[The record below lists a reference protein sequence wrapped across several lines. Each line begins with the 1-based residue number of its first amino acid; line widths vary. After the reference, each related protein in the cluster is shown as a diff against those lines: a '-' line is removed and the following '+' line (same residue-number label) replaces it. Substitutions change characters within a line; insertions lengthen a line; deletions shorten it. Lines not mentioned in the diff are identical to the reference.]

1 MSIDPIRDLRDTRVL
16 VIHSA
21 DEEIEELLR
30 HLRRIGCQTRLAW
43 PAPAALPADADVV
56 FFAVCAGAGPVL
68 SQCQASTEPALI
80 AIVDYENP
88 TALKSLLD
96 SNAHCFIS
104 KPIRP
109 SGILSSLV
117 MARAVRGYQ
126 GRLLSKVAKLEE
138 TLRSRREI
146 ERATR
151 ILMELKGLS
160 EDRAYQLLRQQATA
174 QRLAMGVVARSIITA
189 HRVFDDRTEQRKT
202 QADESSHD
210 VSSCDV
216 SKHDA
221 SSHDVMNQ
229 HGVLRLPARKFP

>member
-1 MSIDPIRDLRDTRVL
+1 VSTDPLKELRGTRVL
-16 VIHSA
+16 VIHPA
-21 DEEIEELLR
+21 DREIDELVR
-30 HLRRIGCQTRLAW
+30 HLRRVGCHAQLEW
-43 PAPAALPADADVV
+43 PAPSILPPDVDFV
-56 FFAVCAGAGPVL
+56 FFAICPTGPAVALQSTAG
-68 SQCQASTEPALI
+68 TEPSLI

-117 MARAVRGYQ
+117 MARALHGYQ
-126 GRLLSKVAKLEE
+126 GRLLAKVAKLEE

-160 EDRAYQLLRQQATA
+160 EDRAYQLIRQQATA
-174 QRLAMGVVARSIITA
+174 QRLAMGVVARSIVTA
-189 HRVFDDRTEQRKT
+189 HRVFEEP
-202 QADESSHD
+202 AVESKRLSRE
-210 VSSCDV
+210 STR
-216 SKHDA
+216 
-221 SSHDVMNQ
+221 
-229 HGVLRLPARKFP
+229 VLRLPARKSP